1 MQDYII
7 KRNGKII
14 NTANCI
20 ITNNYS
26 WINGRQSLFIEAH
39 SDKIEGIITL
49 HDRLK
54 ISGVEIRLRTLGQKL
69 GINKV
74 HPYKFR
80 RMAATKAIDKGM
92 SIYLASFIWFKLC
105 F

>member
-1 MQDYII
+1 MILC
-7 KRNGKII
+7 KII
-14 NTANCI
+14 LLKEMEKLLTLQI
-20 ITNNYS
+20 VSLLTTIHEF
-26 WINGRQSLFIEAH
+26 NGRQSLFIEAH

-54 ISGVEIRLRTLGQKL
+54 ISVVEIRLRTLGQKL

-92 SIYLASFIWFKLC
+92 SIYLASFI
-105 F
+105 